1 MRSRQGDKGCDPC
14 QRAIITNLDIQRRKN
29 TRLIM
34 SRRYIQS
41 INYTVESYI
50 NSLFY

>member
-14 QRAIITNLDIQRRKN
+14 QRAIRTNLDIQRGNARP
-29 TRLIM
+29 IM

-41 INYTVESYI
+41 INYRKLY
-50 NSLFY
+50 